1 MADWI
6 LGGLLT
12 GMAAGTACLAVC
24 GCMLLPLV
32 LAARRDLWR
41 SYGVLLQFSAGR
53 LAAYLA
59 VGALAGWGG
68 ALVHDT
74 AWYPWANAGL
84 TFLAG
89 ALLLHWL
96 AQPAR
101 RDCGAA
107 CGTTTATVPI
117 LLGVVTGLSICPP
130 FVAALATAVTSGNI
144 LRGTMYFA
152 AFFVGTTVYLLPL
165 PLAGGLTRWPFWLRA
180 GRMVGAVIGFVY
192 CLTALQHAYGLV
204 HPRANVTGAAAQIV
218 SLPQEVHAFFDG
230 ATRCV
235 RSETDE
241 YVILVHSNSTLLGY
255 LVDTRH
261 APDLPIGHGGPT
273 PVLLC
278 VRLPQA
284 QAAVLLA
291 PNQETPAFLRRVL
304 VSAWWRELQCGSL
317 TDMLARTTV
326 PDAVSGAT
334 LSARAL
340 QATVN
345 DAFERVCRVAPG
357 LQRWSVSSGTR
368 SEIPR
373 FAQSAAAST
382 ASAVATR
389 AAAADR
395 DMEVAPTLA
404 ASTASTVATRAAAAA
419 ADRDMEVAP
428 TLAASTASA
437 VATRAAAAAAD
448 RDMEVAPTL
457 AASTASAVA
466 TRALA
471 HVAWPFAV
479 VACMAVC
486 LVLWPQLQTRW
497 TRWAVWLMS
506 IALIGVYRADYF
518 SIAQVAALVRGTMP
532 PVYYSNWA
540 IVVLFA
546 LLAPLMFGRVYCQY
560 ICPFGVLSDALGRV
574 VPWRLTLP
582 PWLVGPLRRLRAVL
596 LIAIGLAMVLAPRF
610 PFERC
615 EPFCAVFVPHQP
627 RAYLAFAA
635 LVLLVSLVM
644 KRFWCAYFCVDG
656 ALFEFIHRYRWN
668 KESRP

>member
-404 ASTASTVATRAAAAA
+404 ASTAS
-419 ADRDMEVAP
+419 
-428 TLAASTASA
+428 A

>member
-1 MADWI
+1 
-6 LGGLLT
+6 
-12 GMAAGTACLAVC
+12 MAAGTACLAVC

-404 ASTASTVATRAAAAA
+404 ASTAS
-419 ADRDMEVAP
+419 
-428 TLAASTASA
+428 
-437 VATRAAAAAAD
+437 
-448 RDMEVAPTL
+448 
-457 AASTASAVA
+457 AVA

>member
-1 MADWI
+1 
-6 LGGLLT
+6 
-12 GMAAGTACLAVC
+12 
-24 GCMLLPLV
+24 
-32 LAARRDLWR
+32 
-41 SYGVLLQFSAGR
+41 
-53 LAAYLA
+53 
-59 VGALAGWGG
+59 
-68 ALVHDT
+68 
-74 AWYPWANAGL
+74 
-84 TFLAG
+84 
-89 ALLLHWL
+89 
-96 AQPAR
+96 
-101 RDCGAA
+101 
-107 CGTTTATVPI
+107 
-117 LLGVVTGLSICPP
+117 
-130 FVAALATAVTSGNI
+130 
-144 LRGTMYFA
+144 
-152 AFFVGTTVYLLPL
+152 
-165 PLAGGLTRWPFWLRA
+165 
-180 GRMVGAVIGFVY
+180 
-192 CLTALQHAYGLV
+192 
-204 HPRANVTGAAAQIV
+204 
-218 SLPQEVHAFFDG
+218 
-230 ATRCV
+230 
-235 RSETDE
+235 
-241 YVILVHSNSTLLGY
+241 
-255 LVDTRH
+255 
-261 APDLPIGHGGPT
+261 
-273 PVLLC
+273 
-278 VRLPQA
+278 
-284 QAAVLLA
+284 
-291 PNQETPAFLRRVL
+291 
-304 VSAWWRELQCGSL
+304 
-317 TDMLARTTV
+317 
-326 PDAVSGAT
+326 
-334 LSARAL
+334 
-340 QATVN
+340 
-345 DAFERVCRVAPG
+345 
-357 LQRWSVSSGTR
+357 
-368 SEIPR
+368 
-373 FAQSAAAST
+373 
-382 ASAVATR
+382 
-389 AAAADR
+389 
-395 DMEVAPTLA
+395 MEVAPTLA
-404 ASTASTVATRAAAAA
+404 ASTASAVATRAAAAA